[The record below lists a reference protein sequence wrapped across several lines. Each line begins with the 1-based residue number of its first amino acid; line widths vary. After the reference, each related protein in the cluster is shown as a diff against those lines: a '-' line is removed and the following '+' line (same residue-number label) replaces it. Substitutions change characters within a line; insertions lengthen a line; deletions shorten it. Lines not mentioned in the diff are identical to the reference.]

1 MTSRKTP
8 EGKTPESLMPESL
21 MPETPRLSRRTL
33 ITASAAGAAT
43 LAMPGLLR
51 AQAAPIKIGVLQPM
65 TGALAFDGQQG
76 LIGAEAA
83 IKFINDAGGIK
94 SMGGAKLQM
103 VLADARSTP
112 EGGTQEVEK
121 LAAEG
126 VAAIV
131 GGFAS
136 PICLAATQAAARYDL
151 PYVVDVGVSDQIVNR
166 GLKNTFRFGPGF
178 GKVTAQAL
186 DNLVRINDAAGKPAK
201 TVVLVH
207 EDGLF
212 GSGLAKLLQTELPK
226 RGFEVLETIAHP
238 TPSRDMSNVAL
249 QIRAKNPDLVIPS
262 SYYGEFVLLART
274 MQQQRIR
281 PKGIYAV
288 LNGAASN
295 LRFVK
300 EFPEAANLVMD
311 CNHWHDPRKP
321 EALALRQAV
330 EGSGKVWTY
339 NIPLNYSCVKLVAD
353 ALERAA
359 SADKMKLTEAL
370 AASAFAG
377 HIMPYGTTKFENG
390 QNTGAA
396 PVNTQVQGGD
406 IKVIYPDAFAD
417 AKPVYPMPA

>member
-1 MTSRKTP
+1 MSERP
-8 EGKTPESLMPESL
+8 IE
-21 MPETPRLSRRTL
+21 LSRRAL
-33 ITASAAGAAT
+33 LQAGALTAGT
-43 LAMPGLLR
+43 LAMPAVLR
-51 AQAAPIKIGVLQPM
+51 AQAPAVKVGILQPI
-65 TGALAFDGQQG
+65 TGALAYDGQQG
-76 LIGAEAA
+76 RVGAELA
-83 IKFINDAGGIK
+83 IRDINAAGGIK
-94 SMGGAKLQM
+94 ALGGAKLEM
-103 VLADARSTP
+103 AFGDARSTP

-121 LAAEG
+121 MQADG

-151 PYVVDVGVSDQIVNR
+151 PYVVDVGVSDQIVKR

-178 GKVTAQAL
+178 GTCATQAL
-186 DNLVRINDAAGKPAK
+186 DNLVRINEAAGKPAK

-212 GSGLAKLLQTELPK
+212 GSGLAKLMQAELPK

-238 TPSRDMSNVAL
+238 TPARDMSNVAL

-262 SYYGEFVLLART
+262 SYYGEFVLLSRT

-295 LRFVK
+295 FRFLK
-300 EFPEAANLVMD
+300 EFPEAANYVMD

-321 EALALRQAV
+321 KSLALRKEV
-330 EGSGKVWTY
+330 EAGGNFWTY
-339 NIPLNYSCVKLVAD
+339 NIPMNYSAVLLLAD
-353 ALERAA
+353 AIERAQ
-359 SADKMKLTEAL
+359 STDRTKITEAL
-370 AASAFAG
+370 GSSAFDG
-377 HIMPYGTTKFENG
+377 HIMPYGPTKFVDG
-390 QNTGAA
+390 QNAGAA

-406 IKVIYPDAFAD
+406 IKVIFPADFAD
-417 AKPVYPMPA
+417 AKTVFPVPA